1 MVFKKKA
8 LARKLLEMYPEI
20 SKYGLD
26 LDLSLDDSRG
36 VWVVTLSKGEHR
48 LSTFLEIKD
57 AEACLQGDRCVY
69 LGLQIGEFVNNFESG
84 EPVRAGA

>member
-20 SKYGLD
+20 RNHGLH

-36 VWVVTLSKGEHR
+36 VWLVTLTKEEHR